1 VSQIGLIVY
10 QRNMKEEEIINPF
23 TEKNEKRPVN
33 ADSFLIL

>member
-1 VSQIGLIVY
+1 
-10 QRNMKEEEIINPF
+10 MKEEEIIKPF